1 MTCICAQIRV
11 MGKGT
16 PLVYRSSEDSGPPH
30 PIGAWEGRAHAL
42 AQITPPPPPRFAG
55 SAFLCRWLLDCDGR
69 LCFSEGSA
77 SFGGW
82 HLARHCLGPGTS
94 WESFRG
100 RGQWPPVN

>member
-42 AQITPPPPPRFAG
+42 AQITPPPPPGLQAPLFYAG
-55 SAFLCRWLLDCDGR
+55 GCWIVMGVFVFLKAVRV
-69 LCFSEGSA
+69 
-77 SFGGW
+77 
-82 HLARHCLGPGTS
+82 LAAGI
-94 WESFRG
+94 WRG
-100 RGQWPPVN
+100 IA